1 VELDSTATI
10 FPVGRGIFGE
20 ASVTVMGNTFI
31 IPMNTIPNATNPK
44 TTSIIAVQFPVK
56 KTSPAVKAI
65 ASHVSQ

>member
-1 VELDSTATI
+1 
-10 FPVGRGIFGE
+10 
-20 ASVTVMGNTFI
+20 MGNTFI